1 MHPPKNAAAVRL
13 GIAAAEE
20 MLGERKSR
28 AGRRRVRPWRDTV
41 AGVSKR
47 SNRWQRQNPF
57 LSSPACARSVLSS
70 GAWHTLYQ
78 KGGFA
83 KNHSPTRGTSGDSL
97 DASFRAVDHPPQRR
111 TTFERTAQRQGRRS
125 AMVYLDRLY
134 TRSGDDGETG
144 LGDGSRVRKT
154 HPRVVALGA
163 VDELNTALGIVLAG
177 EISGLARTAL
187 AGIQN
192 DLFDLGADL
201 AVPAAEGSSTGLGIK
216 PEQIADL
223 ECRIDAAT
231 AQLQPLTSFI
241 LPGGSPAA
249 AALHLAR
256 AVCRR
261 AEIEVLRLAESEPL
275 NPQVPIYL
283 NRLSDLLFALAR
295 LANDGGRAD
304 VLWKPG
310 G

>member
-1 MHPPKNAAAVRL
+1 
-13 GIAAAEE
+13 
-20 MLGERKSR
+20 
-28 AGRRRVRPWRDTV
+28 
-41 AGVSKR
+41 
-47 SNRWQRQNPF
+47 
-57 LSSPACARSVLSS
+57 
-70 GAWHTLYQ
+70 
-78 KGGFA
+78 
-83 KNHSPTRGTSGDSL
+83 
-97 DASFRAVDHPPQRR
+97 
-111 TTFERTAQRQGRRS
+111 
-125 AMVYLDRLY
+125 MVYLDRLY
-134 TRSGDDGETG
+134 TRSGDGGETG

-163 VDELNTALGIVLAG
+163 VDELNAALGVVLAG
-177 EISGLARTAL
+177 PMGDDVREAL
-187 AGIQN
+187 AGVQN

-201 AVPAAEGSSTGLGIK
+201 AVPMGDGADRLRVATGRV
-216 PEQIADL
+216 ADL
-223 ECRIDAAT
+223 ERRIDAAT
-231 AQLQPLTSFI
+231 ARLEPLRSFI

-275 NPQVPIYL
+275 NPQVVIYL

-295 LANDGGRAD
+295 LANDGGRSD